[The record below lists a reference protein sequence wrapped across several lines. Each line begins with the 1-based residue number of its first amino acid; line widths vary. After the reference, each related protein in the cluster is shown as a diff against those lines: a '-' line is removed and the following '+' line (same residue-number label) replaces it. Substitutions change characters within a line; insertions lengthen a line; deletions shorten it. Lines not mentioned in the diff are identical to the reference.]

1 MSKRVKSGTGWLFGL
16 LVAAALAVG
25 ARTAFSST
33 GMSGC
38 TPVPPGQAGT
48 CATQQEC
55 EDLCDVFLP
64 NWQFA
69 ICNGQGCCHC
79 YL

>member
-25 ARTAFSST
+25 ARTAFASSSAC
-33 GMSGC
+33 GFHPPEQVGSCSGQEGC
-38 TPVPPGQAGT
+38 EEACDIYSPG
-48 CATQQEC
+48 
-55 EDLCDVFLP
+55 
-64 NWQFA
+64 WQVA

-79 YL
+79 YF